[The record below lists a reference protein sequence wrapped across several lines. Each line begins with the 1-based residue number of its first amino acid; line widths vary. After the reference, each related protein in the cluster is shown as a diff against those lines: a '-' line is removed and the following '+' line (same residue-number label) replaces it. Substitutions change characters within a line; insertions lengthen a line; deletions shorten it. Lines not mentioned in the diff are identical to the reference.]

1 MLKFY
6 LGGGSSPIQRRDD
19 RVVIRRA
26 EYEPT
31 YITPVREGNKAFPV
45 FLGLKNLEKKDD
57 LLDKNINNDCEKIQ
71 NEEKKPE
78 TLLEAL
84 QMAEE
89 EINEILKDY
98 DESYQKVKK
107 LK

>member
-1 MLKFY
+1 MLNSY
-6 LGGGSSPIQRRDD
+6 LGGGSSPIQRRND
-19 RVVIRRA
+19 RKIIRRK
-26 EYEPT
+26 EHKPT

-45 FLGLKNLEKKDD
+45 FERLKNPEKKDA
-57 LLDKNINNDCEKIQ
+57 LLDINNDCKNIQ

-89 EINEILKDY
+89 EMNEILKDN
-98 DESYQKVKK
+98 DMPYQKVKK
-107 LK
+107 I